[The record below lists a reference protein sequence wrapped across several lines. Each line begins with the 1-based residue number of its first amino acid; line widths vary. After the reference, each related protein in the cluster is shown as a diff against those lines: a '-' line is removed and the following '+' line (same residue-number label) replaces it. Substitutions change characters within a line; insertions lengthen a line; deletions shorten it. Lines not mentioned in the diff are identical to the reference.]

1 MNLCYIGLIWL
12 FFSFFFFFAGDSD
25 KAVPVLRLEGQKV
38 GDELPFLYGIFYFN
52 PWAVFFDF
60 EC

>member
-12 FFSFFFFFAGDSD
+12 FFSCFFAGGSD

>member
-12 FFSFFFFFAGDSD
+12 FFSFLFFFFAGGSD

-38 GDELPFLYGIFYFN
+38 GDELPFLYSIF
-52 PWAVFFDF
+52 
-60 EC
+60 

>member
-1 MNLCYIGLIWL
+1 MAFL
-12 FFSFFFFFAGDSD
+12 FLFFFFAGDSD